1 MLKFFNI
8 QTKNINSAALVLA
21 GTSFFSALL
30 GLFRD
35 RLLAGRF
42 GVGGDLDIYYASFRI
57 PDFINMV
64 LIIGAIAAAITPIFS
79 QHLVRSRKEAFLFLS
94 NLLNV
99 FLFFLIIISIILIIF
114 VPQIISLIAPGFSS
128 EKKELTVLLTR
139 IMFLS
144 PILLGVSNIISSILR
159 VFQRFFITSLAP
171 VLYNV
176 GIILGILFFA
186 PLMGLQGLAW
196 GVVLGSFLHILI
208 QVPAL
213 IKVGFKLEK
222 IFNLKEPSL
231 IEAIKLT
238 IPRSIGLATVQI
250 NLIIITA
257 IASTLSAGSIAIFN
271 LAENL
276 SRPLYT
282 FIAVS
287 LSTAAF
293 PVLSLAFSKRDKEK
307 FKETFSLT
315 FNKIL
320 FLTLPLGLLFFLF
333 RDLIVKTILQA
344 GKFGSFDTNLT
355 AVSFGLFSLG
365 IFAEGMVLLIA
376 KAFYAF
382 HDTKTPTII
391 SIADSIFT
399 LILCLIFVR
408 LLSYPNFFQ
417 QFIITFFSIKNLKGI
432 EVVALPLG
440 ISISATLQFLI
451 LFIIFRQKKNLV
463 FSKASKDN
471 LWKNN

>member
-1 MLKFFNI
+1 MLNLFNI
-8 QTKNINSAALVLA
+8 QTKNINSAAFIL
-21 GTSFFSALL
+21 GITSLISALL
-30 GLFRD
+30 GLIRD
-35 RLLAGRF
+35 RLLAGTF
-42 GVGGDLDIYYASFRI
+42 GAGGELDVYYVAFRI

-79 QHLVRSRKEAFLFLS
+79 QHLIRSREEAFKFLS

-114 VPQIISLIAPGFSS
+114 VPQIISLIAPGFSP

-144 PILLGVSNIISSILR
+144 PILLGMSNIISSILR
-159 VFQRFFITSLAP
+159 VFQRFLITSIAP
-171 VLYNV
+171 ILYNV
-176 GIILGILFFA
+176 GIIIGILFFV

-196 GVVLGSFLHILI
+196 GVVLGGFLHLLV
-208 QVPAL
+208 QAPAL
-213 IKVGFKLEK
+213 IKVGFKPEK

-238 IPRSIGLATVQI
+238 IPRSIGLATMQI

-257 IASTLSAGSIAIFN
+257 IASTLSVGSIAIFN

-287 LSTAAF
+287 FSTAAF

-333 RDLIVKTILQA
+333 KDLIVKTILQA
-344 GKFGSFDTNLT
+344 GKFSSFDTEIT

-391 SIADSIFT
+391 SIANSIFT

-408 LLSYPNFFQ
+408 LLSEPNLFQ
-417 QFIITFFSIKNLKGI
+417 QFLSSFLGIKNLKGI
-432 EVVALPLG
+432 EIVALPLA
-440 ISISATLQFLI
+440 ISLSATLQFLI
-451 LFIIFRQKKNLV
+451 LLILFRRKRKLA
-463 FSKASKDN
+463 FE
-471 LWKNN
+471 